1 MSKLA
6 LEVLRIDDIPLLY
19 ARIENLGVQGIVDE
33 VIQPHGNWKGLSMG
47 HTLSIW
53 LCYMLSE
60 ADHRLSTVEEW
71 VAVNVSVLSVLS
83 GQSVCRKHFTDDRL
97 EQLLDYLSDPGS
109 WCRVNNKLTQ
119 NSLEV
124 YDMETQTTVRL
135 DAAPFQGHHELTTSK
150 LFKHG
155 HYKHHNPKLG
165 MLKVMLASVDNSI
178 NGFGYPLAHL
188 TVSGNQAD
196 DVLYISMVKRCEE
209 TFSACALVSR
219 KLYVGDSKMGSQA
232 NRYYIFSTKNDY
244 LMPLSRVQLSDK
256 ERIKAIDGSTPQSY
270 KKAYKTD
277 EKGEKHLIAQ
287 GFEQTSQVSYTDEQG
302 EIHTWE
308 ERRIFVRSRA
318 YAKSQQ
324 IALDNR
330 IQQATDMLNA
340 LLVSKKGKRLP
351 KTKVELEQRIDDIIK
366 DKKVSGLL
374 KVSITEQQHSKSVRG
389 YKGKPDRVERSSTFE
404 LAVQPDQQA
413 VSERKKLLGWQVY
426 ATTVDE
432 QKLDFE
438 NIVWKYRHQNRIE
451 TRFND
456 LRNKVIPL
464 IPIFLQKDNRVE
476 ALINV
481 LMIALKVCAL
491 MEFTVAKNLK
501 KNGEKLDKVYE
512 GNPKRTTTTPT
523 AKRLL
528 KQFKGISIVIIR
540 QQPDQPPQV
549 RLTDLSENQLKIM
562 QLMEHKPSIYNEL
575 PQKIRLFFSNTK
587 IPET

>member
-1 MSKLA
+1 MSKPA
-6 LEVLRIDDIPLLY
+6 LEVLRLDDIPLLY
-19 ARIENLGVQGIVDE
+19 ARIEQLGVQEIVDE
-33 VIQPHGNWKGLSMG
+33 VIHPHGNWKGLSMG

-60 ADHRLSTVEEW
+60 ADHRLSTVEAW
-71 VAVNVSVLSVLS
+71 AAVNVSILSVLS
-83 GQSVCRKHFTDDRL
+83 GESVCAKHFTDDRL
-97 EQLLDYLSDPGS
+97 EELLDYLSDPGS
-109 WCRVNNKLTQ
+109 WRRINNKLTH

-124 YDMETQTTVRL
+124 YDLETQTTIRL
-135 DAAPFQGHHELTTSK
+135 DAAPFQGHHNLTSSA

-155 HYKHHNPKLG
+155 HHKHHNPNLG

-178 NGFGYPLAHL
+178 NGFGYPLVHM

-196 DVLYISMVKRCEE
+196 DVLYISMVKQCEE
-209 TFSACALVSR
+209 TLAACAIVSR

-244 LMPLSRVQLSDK
+244 LMPLSRVQLSDN
-256 ERIKAIDGSTPQSY
+256 ERIKAIDASDSKAY

-277 EKGEKHLIAQ
+277 EKGKKHLIAQ
-287 GFEQTSQVSYTDEQG
+287 GFEQTVEVSYTDEQG
-302 EIHTWE
+302 EVHTWE
-308 ERRIFVRSRA
+308 ERRIFVRSKA

-324 IALDNR
+324 AALDNR
-330 IQQATDMLNA
+330 IQQATDMLNT
-340 LLVSKKGKRLP
+340 LLVRKKGKRVP
-351 KTKVELEQRIDDIIK
+351 KTKAELEQCVDDIIK

-374 KVSITEQQHSKSVRG
+374 NISITEHKHSKPVRG
-389 YKGKPDRVERSSTFE
+389 YGDKPDRVETWSTFE
-404 LAVQPDQQA
+404 LSVQPDQEA
-413 VSERKKLLGWQVY
+413 INERKKLLGWQVY

-481 LMIALKVCAL
+481 LMIGLKVCAL

-501 KNGEKLDKVYE
+501 KNGEVLDKVYE
-512 GNPKRTTTTPT
+512 GNPKRSTTTPT

-528 KQFKGISIVIIR
+528 RQFKGISMVILKY
-540 QQPDQPPQV
+540 PEQPPQV
-549 RLTDLSENQLKIM
+549 YLTDLKEKQLKII
-562 QLMEHKPSIYNEL
+562 QLMGHKPSIYKDL
-575 PQKIRLFFSNTK
+575 PQKIKLFFSSTK
-587 IPET
+587 IPEM